1 MKIIDSVLVI
11 FVVVIWGFNFVVIKW
26 GVEDVDPYIMTAL
39 RFLLTALPVIFFV
52 KKPNVNL
59 SILALYGIIFG
70 AGLWGVVNY
79 AISLGTPSGLSSLI
93 LQASAFMSVIAGVLL
108 FKEKISNYKII
119 GVILALIGFLLII
132 YYNYDADV
140 ETSLYGILL
149 VLCAALSWTVCN
161 MIIKKH
167 KPDNVIGFTA
177 WSSLFVPIPILILA
191 YIDYRDNFA
200 SLFTNIGIQ
209 GYTSI
214 LFQAF
219 ITTLLGYSIWTYA
232 INKHGL
238 SVVAPYSLLVPISG
252 LFFGWL
258 IYGETLS
265 IIELIGSLIIFIG
278 LIFNTG
284 IIKISK
290 KWI

>member
-1 MKIIDSVLVI
+1 MGKIDSFLVI
-11 FVVVIWGFNFVVIKW
+11 FVVIIWGFNFVVIKW
-26 GVEDVDPYIMTAL
+26 GVEDIDPYMMTAL

-52 KKPNVNL
+52 KKPNVHIN
-59 SILALYGIIFG
+59 ILALYGIIFG

-79 AISLGTPSGLSSLI
+79 AISLGIPSGLSSLI

-108 FKEKISNYKII
+108 FKEEISYHKSTGI
-119 GVILALIGFLLII
+119 VLALIGFLIII
-132 YYNYDADV
+132 YENAGV

-149 VLCAALSWTVCN
+149 VLFSSLSWTVCN
-161 MIIKKH
+161 IIIKKH
-167 KPDNVIGFTA
+167 NPDNVISFIA
-177 WSSLFVPIPILILA
+177 WSSLFIPIPILILA
-191 YIDYRDNFA
+191 YIDYGNNFA

-209 GYTSI
+209 GYISI

-219 ITTLLGYSIWTYA
+219 ITTLLGYSLWIHA

-258 IYGETLS
+258 IYGETLNT
-265 IIELIGSLIIFIG
+265 IEMIGSLIIFTG
-278 LIFNTG
+278 LLFNSE
-284 IIKISK
+284 ILKKI
-290 KWI
+290 